1 MADFSI
7 SITVTGSI
15 GGQSFSWSRTATVAN
30 IDAAIYG
37 LNSSIQTT
45 SGLGSDSAGGFA
57 VDGHHDY
64 TGVAVACF
72 VHNNP
77 GTILWLNPI
86 DPTGTVYAGVLMPP
100 NLPMIYYG
108 GAGTGFTGS
117 FNASNSATDTPTVDM
132 VGAINA
138 TQFIGSGSITALYGL
153 KAVS

>member
-1 MADFSI
+1 MADFTI
-7 SITVTGSI
+7 TITVTGSI
-15 GGQSFSWSRTATVAN
+15 GGQSFTWSRTATVAN

-37 LNSSIQTT
+37 LNSSSQTN
-45 SGLGSDSAGGFA
+45 SGLGSDSAGRFA

-77 GTILWLNPI
+77 GTILTLNPI
-86 DPTGTVYAGVLMPP
+86 DPTGTVYASVLMPP

-117 FNASNSATDTPTVDM
+117 FNSSNSSTATPTVDM
-132 VGAINA
+132 VGAISIIP
-138 TQFIGSGSITALYGL
+138 FIGSGSIAGLYGL